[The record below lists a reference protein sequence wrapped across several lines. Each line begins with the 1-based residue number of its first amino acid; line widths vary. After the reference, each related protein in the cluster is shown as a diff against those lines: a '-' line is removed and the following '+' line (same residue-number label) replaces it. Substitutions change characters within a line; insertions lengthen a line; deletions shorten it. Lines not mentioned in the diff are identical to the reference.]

1 MMESIENTENVI
13 SRRSN
18 MVGGIISL
26 SVFTLVLLTMESFVF
41 AAIASIGCYQGYKQV
56 KK

>member
-1 MMESIENTENVI
+1 MENIENTENVR

-26 SVFTLVLLTMESFVF
+26 SVFTLVLLTMESFMF
-41 AAIASIGCYQGYKQV
+41 AVVASIGCYQGYKQV